1 MKCHLDDTFYYA
13 LSTAFTTSPG
23 TVSAHKGG
31 RPEASLVSDD
41 EKCEVED
48 NHNVQEETDFWH
60 KSKKL
65 DNPKFATST
74 KDKDTKAPV
83 SEPHQPQ

>member
-1 MKCHLDDTFYYA
+1 M
-13 LSTAFTTSPG
+13 
-23 TVSAHKGG
+23 
-31 RPEASLVSDD
+31 SDD

-48 NHNVQEETDFWH
+48 DHSVQEETDFWH

-65 DNPKFATST
+65 DNPKIVTFT

-83 SEPHQPQ
+83 SKPHQPQ